1 MIAEGLEEKDKKE
14 PDIAI
19 RLSLEDKAKE
29 EEMKQIHLAR
39 MKAWRNKKRLELSKA
54 LDEPIIMP
62 EVEKLEYEKIRDE
75 NVKQLEEARL
85 AFFSEMQ
92 MIIINTLIE
101 INNSKGPSMYCE
113 KIINQSIYH
122 LNFREYGKSSLLKLL
137 KIFISYFL
145 TL

>member
-1 MIAEGLEEKDKKE
+1 MIAEGLEEEDKKE

-39 MKAWRNKKRLELSKA
+39 MKAWRNNKRLELSKA

-75 NVKQLEEARL
+75 NVKQLAEARL
-85 AFFSEMQ
+85 AFFSEM
-92 MIIINTLIE
+92 
-101 INNSKGPSMYCE
+101 
-113 KIINQSIYH
+113 
-122 LNFREYGKSSLLKLL
+122 
-137 KIFISYFL
+137 
-145 TL
+145 

>member
-1 MIAEGLEEKDKKE
+1 MIAEGLEEEDKKE

-75 NVKQLEEARL
+75 NVKQLAEARL
-85 AFFSEMQ
+85 AFFSEM
-92 MIIINTLIE
+92 
-101 INNSKGPSMYCE
+101 
-113 KIINQSIYH
+113 
-122 LNFREYGKSSLLKLL
+122 
-137 KIFISYFL
+137 
-145 TL
+145 

>member
-1 MIAEGLEEKDKKE
+1 MIAEGLEEEDKKE

-75 NVKQLEEARL
+75 NVKQLAEARL
-85 AFFSEMQ
+85 AFFSE
-92 MIIINTLIE
+92 I
-101 INNSKGPSMYCE
+101 
-113 KIINQSIYH
+113 
-122 LNFREYGKSSLLKLL
+122 
-137 KIFISYFL
+137 
-145 TL
+145 

>member
-75 NVKQLEEARL
+75 NVKQLAEARL
-85 AFFSEMQ
+85 AFFSKM
-92 MIIINTLIE
+92 
-101 INNSKGPSMYCE
+101 
-113 KIINQSIYH
+113 
-122 LNFREYGKSSLLKLL
+122 
-137 KIFISYFL
+137 
-145 TL
+145 